1 MEIMRARKSN
11 SGYSLVEVMVAAAIG
26 IIVLGAAMAMVQ
38 PMLRL
43 KNQLDTNS
51 GLYTATMYMRDCI
64 SNDDAWKNT
73 VILNGIACLM
83 PNATNSPCTSGAGNE
98 ISLMGADLPGVAAT
112 TSAPFCLANYDT
124 AASATSN
131 TGFTKEGT
139 VCTGFSA
146 TGNDQCP
153 YRMNLVWY
161 ALCPFPG
168 DTTCTNPLVT
178 IRGDMVY
185 SPGPVGK
192 ANPQS
197 TQVNLGKYQI
207 NVVRGRA
214 DQNRFFSIAETRA
227 SGTAAGTCAANGTVA
242 RNFKPAVVNDPG
254 GYVHNSATLSDT
266 IVLEAG
272 TYDCQISVPGYAV
285 GSFRAFLTNKSS
297 GAILLVGSSEYS
309 PAVYGNVA
317 ARSMISGTFTLN
329 SPKNELQ
336 VAEWCSSLPF
346 DPTNTLGVPASMP
359 SSVEVYTT
367 MHCNVLAQTQS
378 RAPK

>member
-1 MEIMRARKSN
+1 MEKTRIRNSD

-51 GLYTATMYMRDCI
+51 GLFTATMYMRDCI

-73 VILNGIACLM
+73 IIANGLTCLV
-83 PNATNSPCTSGAGNE
+83 PNATTTPCTSGVGSVL
-98 ISLMGADLPGVAAT
+98 SLMGAPLPGAAA
-112 TSAPFCLANYDT
+112 SDPPPFCLSNYDT
-124 AASATSN
+124 ADGSK
-131 TGFTKEGT
+131 TGLTKEGS
-139 VCTGFSA
+139 VCTGYSA

-153 YRMNLVWY
+153 YRMNLMWY

-178 IRGDMVY
+178 VHGDMVY

-207 NVVRGRA
+207 NVVRGRS
-214 DQNRFFSIAETRA
+214 DQNRFFSISESRA
-227 SGTAAGTCAANGTVA
+227 SGSAAGSCVANGSVP

-254 GYVHNSATLSDT
+254 GYVHNSATLTDT
-266 IVLEAG
+266 IQLEAG

-285 GSFRAFLTNKSS
+285 GSFRAFLSNKDT
-297 GAILLVGSSEYS
+297 GMVLLAGTSEYS

-317 ARSMISGTFTLN
+317 ARSMISGTFTLL
-329 SPKNELQ
+329 SPKNNVQ
-336 VAEWCSSLPF
+336 VLEWCSSLPA
-346 DPTNTLGVPASMP
+346 DPTNTLGVPSGQSP
-359 SSVEVYTT
+359 EIYTT
-367 MHCNVLAQTQS
+367 MHCNVLAQTQA
-378 RAPK
+378 RTPK